1 MGLSTAFPFEFG
13 FFRFPG
19 KKSKEGSS
27 PFMYLQSQ
35 SVVDG
40 HIVLQDP
47 SWLEERGLLYVC
59 VSVFLAISPK
69 KCGAGCWEFYLN
81 GDQGSS
87 YGPAG
92 DGF

>member
-1 MGLSTAFPFEFG
+1 MSELSFHCCVSLGSKGIFCSVHFGKSLKWGCQLWSVFPFGF

-47 SWLEERGLLYVC
+47 SWLEERGLPYV
-59 VSVFLAISPK
+59 
-69 KCGAGCWEFYLN
+69 
-81 GDQGSS
+81 
-87 YGPAG
+87 
-92 DGF
+92 